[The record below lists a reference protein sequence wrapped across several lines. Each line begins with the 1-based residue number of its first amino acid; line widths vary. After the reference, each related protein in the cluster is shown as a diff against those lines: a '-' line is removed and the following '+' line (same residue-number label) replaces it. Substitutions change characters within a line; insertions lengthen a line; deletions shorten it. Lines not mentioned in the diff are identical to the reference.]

1 MVKGKKNVVNAFSL
15 IRLHKAT
22 RGVSPVTREYQSLK
36 RRLEIETEWKHLHRP
51 LHRINNI
58 ELRVA
63 NDKDYDE
70 YILHSLAD
78 APDVDWHNEEL
89 VHIAG
94 YTTTTCYYD
103 HLNLQYIQR
112 YVRRGRA
119 LSLRERYLKER
130 KGVR

>member
-70 YILHSLAD
+70 
-78 APDVDWHNEEL
+78 
-89 VHIAG
+89 
-94 YTTTTCYYD
+94 
-103 HLNLQYIQR
+103 
-112 YVRRGRA
+112 
-119 LSLRERYLKER
+119 
-130 KGVR
+130 